1 MEQCGDPA
9 VALAQA
15 GDEDAFRSLVERHSR
30 AIFRLAFRMTGHE
43 QDAEDVVQETF
54 LRAHQR
60 LGQFESRAN
69 FGTWLHR
76 VAVNCA
82 LDFMRVRRRHDTG
95 HEELDAVG
103 GDGAARPLPAADPQP
118 DRLLFSAEVQG
129 LVAAA
134 VADLNPKERAAFVL
148 RHFEEMSIE
157 EVSRTMGVRAE
168 AARNSIFRAVRKLR
182 KALEPVVSVAK

>member
-1 MEQCGDPA
+1 MEQCDGPA

-30 AIFRLAFRMTGHE
+30 AIFRLAFRMTGHQ
-43 QDAEDVVQETF
+43 QDAEDVVQEAF

-82 LDFMRVRRRHDTG
+82 LDFMRVRRRDPPR
-95 HEELDAVG
+95 EELDDIG
-103 GDGAARPLPAADPQP
+103 GDGARPLPAADPQP
-118 DRLLFSAEVQG
+118 DRLLFSVEVRERVG
-129 LVAAA
+129 AA
-134 VADLNPKERAAFVL
+134 VAELNPKERAAFVL
-148 RHFEEMSIE
+148 RHFEEMSIDE
-157 EVSRTMGVRAE
+157 ISRTMGVGTE
-168 AARNSIFRAVRKLR
+168 AAKNNVFRAVKKLR
-182 KALEPVVSVAK
+182 KVLEPMVSVAK

>member
-1 MEQCGDPA
+1 MEQADEAA

-30 AIFRLAFRMTGHE
+30 AIFRLAFRMTGNE
-43 QDAEDVVQETF
+43 QDAEDVVQEAF

-60 LGQFESRAN
+60 LRQFESRAN

-82 LDFMRVRRRHDTG
+82 LDFMRVRRRHESG
-95 HEELDAVG
+95 REEIDSVG
-103 GDGAARPLPAADPQP
+103 ADGTRPLPADDPAP
-118 DRLLFSAEVQG
+118 DRLVFGGEVQRR
-129 LVAAA
+129 VAAVIA
-134 VADLNPKERAAFVL
+134 ELSPKERAAFVL

-157 EVSRTMGVRAE
+157 EISRTMGVRAD
-168 AARNSIFRAVRKLR
+168 AAKNSIFRAVRKLR
-182 KALEPVVSVAK
+182 KELEPMVTR

>member
-1 MEQCGDPA
+1 MQQCDDPA

-30 AIFRLAFRMTGHE
+30 AVFKLAFRMTGHE

-54 LRAHQR
+54 LKAHQR
-60 LGQFESRAN
+60 LGQLESRAN

-82 LDFMRVRRRHDTG
+82 LDLLRVRRRRDTG
-95 HEELDAVG
+95 REELDAIG
-103 GDGAARPLPAADPQP
+103 GDGPRSLPAADPQP
-118 DRLLFSAEVQG
+118 DRLLFCAEVQER
-129 LVAAA
+129 VAAA
-134 VADLNPKERAAFVL
+134 VAELRPKERAAFVL

-157 EVSRTMGVRAE
+157 EISRTMGVRAD
-168 AARNSIFRAVRKLR
+168 AAKNNIFRAVKKLR
-182 KALEPVVSVAK
+182 KVLEPMVSVAK

>member
-1 MEQCGDPA
+1 MQQCDDPA

-15 GDEDAFRSLVERHSR
+15 GDEEAFRSLVERHSR
-30 AIFRLAFRMTGHE
+30 AVFKLAFRMTGHE

-82 LDFMRVRRRHDTG
+82 LDFMRVRRRRDTG
-95 HEELDAVG
+95 REGLDAIG
-103 GDGAARPLPAADPQP
+103 GDGARPLPAGDPQP
-118 DRLLFSAEVQG
+118 DRLLFSAEVQER
-129 LVAAA
+129 VTAA
-134 VADLNPKERAAFVL
+134 VAKLNPKERAAFML

-157 EVSRTMGVRAE
+157 EISRTTGVRAD
-168 AARNSIFRAVRKLR
+168 AAKNSIFRAVRKLR
-182 KALEPVVSVAK
+182 KALQPMVSVAK

>member
-1 MEQCGDPA
+1 MQQCDDPA

-30 AIFRLAFRMTGHE
+30 AIFNLAFRMTGHE
-43 QDAEDVVQETF
+43 EDAEDVVQETF

-60 LGQFESRAN
+60 LRQFESRAN

-82 LDFMRVRRRHDTG
+82 LDLLRVRRRRDTG
-95 HEELDAVG
+95 REGLDAIG
-103 GDGAARPLPAADPQP
+103 SDGTRPLPAADPQP
-118 DRLLFSAEVQG
+118 DRLLFSAEVQER
-129 LVAAA
+129 VAAA
-134 VADLNPKERAAFVL
+134 VAKLRPKERAAFML

-157 EVSRTMGVRAE
+157 EISRTMGVRAD
-168 AARNSIFRAVRKLR
+168 AAKNNIFRAVKKLR
-182 KALEPVVSVAK
+182 KALKPMVSVTK

>member
-1 MEQCGDPA
+1 MEQADEAA

-30 AIFRLAFRMTGHE
+30 AIFRLAFRMTGNE
-43 QDAEDVVQETF
+43 EDAEDVVQEAF

-60 LGQFESRAN
+60 LHQFESRAN

-95 HEELDAVG
+95 REEIDSIG
-103 GDGAARPLPAADPQP
+103 SDGMRPLPAADPAP
-118 DRLLFSAEVQG
+118 DRLLYSVEVQER
-129 LVAAA
+129 VAAVIA
-134 VADLNPKERAAFVL
+134 ELSPKERAAFVL
-148 RHFEEMSIE
+148 RHFEELSIE
-157 EVSRTMGVRAE
+157 EISRTMGVRAD
-168 AARNSIFRAVRKLR
+168 AAKNSIFRAVKKLR
-182 KALEPVVSVAK
+182 KALEPMVSVAK